1 LVGSAAEVS
10 ALLSELRGELTLV
23 VSGLNAPPAAVGPDA
38 SVLLAAARR
47 LRLSDRE
54 AVEILR
60 AAGMGRREAYGL
72 VREER

>member
-1 LVGSAAEVS
+1 
-10 ALLSELRGELTLV
+10 
-23 VSGLNAPPAAVGPDA
+23 
-38 SVLLAAARR
+38 LLAAARR